1 MKNFTLSVIAFLFIL
16 TLGYSQNPI
25 TNGSNWTVT
34 YITNNDHLN
43 NPNTIKYGPD
53 GNLWITER
61 VGKRLVRFNPNGT
74 PPLTK
79 ATMLNLGSGGLNKV
93 YQSAGQDGL
102 MGFAIHPDLY
112 ENINTTTNN
121 YVYLAYTYD
130 NQPGSGVTRKL
141 RIERYTYNS
150 SNGTLNSTSGT
161 TILEDIDASYDH
173 NSGKLL
179 FGPDSKLYYTS
190 GDLGANQFDNACIP
204 HDGQNLPTSGGQT
217 ATTGDKSNYH
227 GKILRINL
235 DGTVPSDNPTLNG
248 FKSHVYTYGHRNP
261 QGIAFGSDGK
271 LYSSEHGPK
280 VDDELNIIE
289 SGKDYGYPLISGY
302 FDDNYQYC
310 NWAPSQI
317 CIDSPT
323 GWKDTDNTCPA
334 GVIPLS
340 ESDSYPSGPPANFM
354 PPIGTY

>member
-1 MKNFTLSVIAFLFIL
+1 
-16 TLGYSQNPI
+16 
-25 TNGSNWTVT
+25 
-34 YITNNDHLN
+34 
-43 NPNTIKYGPD
+43 
-53 GNLWITER
+53 
-61 VGKRLVRFNPNGT
+61 
-74 PPLTK
+74 
-79 ATMLNLGSGGLNKV
+79 
-93 YQSAGQDGL
+93 
-102 MGFAIHPDLY
+102 
-112 ENINTTTNN
+112 
-121 YVYLAYTYD
+121 
-130 NQPGSGVTRKL
+130 
-141 RIERYTYNS
+141 
-150 SNGTLNSTSGT
+150 
-161 TILEDIDASYDH
+161 
-173 NSGKLL
+173 
-179 FGPDSKLYYTS
+179 
-190 GDLGANQFDNACIP
+190 
-204 HDGQNLPTSGGQT
+204 
-217 ATTGDKSNYH
+217 TGDKSNYH

-354 PPIGTY
+354 PPIGTYYSSKDSNGDDYDVSGGWLTWPTVAPSGIMIYEAGRIPGWEKSLIIPTLKRSTIYRVELNTTGDGLANQNYEEFHSTPKDRYRDIIVAPDGI